1 MFTKASL
8 LCTVYYIIHNNLN
21 LYCTIAGICVS
32 RGTPTDLTDFRTD
45 THVSNHEEL
54 RAHYAARV
62 AGGPETVRGGYLF
75 PPTFSELLLIH
86 RTVSRDAL
94 SVAMDQ
100 AQQWQVALGDVLLA
114 QGEHFSRRIYDDFSE
129 SLHLPLLDLKTLGK
143 TPEITTERQLDYLLQ
158 NQLVLLQD
166 EPAPLYALASMD
178 LPQDPETRRRSFQP
192 GRIAAA
198 ITPRDHRS
206 FFLTRYREVLSA
218 RATVKL
224 ARWAPQ
230 FSAQRRMSP
239 AQLFISLSSCMAF
252 AWAAVQWPG
261 AVFISANIIFSLWF
275 SALVALRAA
284 ALAYAPFYEKAENKN
299 RDAPAVLAADLPL
312 YTILVP
318 LYRETAVLEQLSCAL
333 RALDYPAAKLD
344 IKLLLEEDDQGT
356 IEAAKAL
363 HLPDNFEILIVPHT
377 QPKTKPKALNLGLQ
391 FARGEYVA
399 VYDAEDIPHPG
410 QLLEALDAFA
420 RGPQNLACIQARLN
434 FYNPNEN
441 WLTRQFTVEY
451 AILFDLLLPFLK
463 KLNVPI
469 PLGGTSNHFK
479 TGILRKIGAW
489 DPHNVTEDA
498 DLGIRLNRLGFSS
511 DVITSTTREEAVAD
525 LPGWIKQRSRW
536 FKGWMQTYLVHM
548 RQPVQL
554 FRDLGAR
561 GFLGFQ
567 IVFGG
572 ILIAAL
578 LHPVFVIWTSAA
590 LLQDMAGPTGIWYQ
604 NPALRF
610 TNLFIFFSGYFFSML
625 AGVYALERRGYHAL
639 IASVFSMPFYWL
651 LLSIGA
657 YYGLW
662 QLIFNP
668 FYWEKTTHGR
678 AKYKKNHN

>member
-1 MFTKASL
+1 
-8 LCTVYYIIHNNLN
+8 
-21 LYCTIAGICVS
+21 VS
-32 RGTPTDLTDFRTD
+32 RGTPTDPTDFRTE
-45 THVSNHEEL
+45 TLSSGHEEW
-54 RAHYAARV
+54 RALHDARV
-62 AGGPETVRGGYLF
+62 EAGPETARGGYLF

-86 RTVSRDAL
+86 RTISRDAL
-94 SVAMDQ
+94 SLAMDR

-114 QGEHFSRRIYDDFSE
+114 GDEHVSRRIYDDFSE

-143 TPEITTERQLDYLLQ
+143 TPEIATEKQLEYLLQ

-166 EPAPLYALASMD
+166 DPVPLYASASMD

-206 FFLTRYREVLSA
+206 FFLTRYRDILSA

-224 ARWAPQ
+224 ARWAPE
-230 FSAQRRMSP
+230 FSARSRMSP
-239 AQLFISLSSCMAF
+239 AQSFVILSSCMAF
-252 AWAAVQWPG
+252 AWAAVHWPG
-261 AVFISANIIFSLWF
+261 GVFIFANIIFSFWF
-275 SALVALRAA
+275 SALIALRAA
-284 ALAYAPFYEKAENKN
+284 ALAYAPFYEKAENKTS
-299 RDAPAVLAADLPL
+299 DARGVLAADLPI
-312 YTILVP
+312 YTILAP
-318 LYRETAVLEQLSCAL
+318 LYREAAVLEQLCNAL
-333 RALDYPAAKLD
+333 KALDYPAAKLD
-344 IKLLLEEDDQGT
+344 IKLLLEEDDQST

-363 HLPDNFEILIVPHT
+363 HLPDNFEILIAPHT

-391 FARGEYVA
+391 FARGEYVV

-410 QLLEALDAFA
+410 QLLEALRAFG
-420 RGPQNLACIQARLN
+420 RGPENLACIQARLN

-498 DLGIRLNRLGFSS
+498 DLGIRLNRLGFAC
-511 DVITSTTREEAVAD
+511 DVITSTTGEEAVGD
-525 LPGWIKQRSRW
+525 LRSWIKQRSRW

-548 RQPVQL
+548 RQPVHL

-578 LHPVFVIWTSAA
+578 LHPVFVVWTSAT
-590 LLQDMAGPTGIWYQ
+590 LLQDMAGSAAIWHQ

-610 TNLFIFFSGYFFSML
+610 TNIFIFFSGYFFSML
-625 AGVYALERRGYHAL
+625 AGAYALEKRGYHAL
-639 IASVFSMPFYWL
+639 IATVFSMPFYWL
-651 LLSIGA
+651 LLSIAA

-662 QLIFNP
+662 QLIFKP

-678 AKYKKNHN
+678 SKPVKNHN